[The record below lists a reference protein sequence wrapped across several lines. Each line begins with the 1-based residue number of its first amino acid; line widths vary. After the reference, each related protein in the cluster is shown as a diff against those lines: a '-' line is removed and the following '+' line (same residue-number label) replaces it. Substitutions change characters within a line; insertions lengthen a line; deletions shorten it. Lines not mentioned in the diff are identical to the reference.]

1 MYTLDKMQ
9 FGQFV
14 AQLRKEKGMTQ
25 KELAGL
31 LYISDKAVSKW
42 ERGLSIPDVS
52 LLVPLAEQLGV
63 SVTELLEC
71 RRVDLGGMTPGQ
83 IEELV
88 KKAVAL
94 SDPEPERRL
103 HKRNLRLWL
112 AGMAIA
118 AAELTGLLMIEE
130 AAQVLTGGL
139 GLVMVLCG
147 VFSGFFWLYI
157 REKLPRYYDENRIS
171 AFSDGPLRMNLPG
184 MSFNNRNWPYILQY
198 IRATQNSIGSNVETL
213 YQILD
218 SKAEALEFVIR
229 EKSPVVGIAL
239 KDLKIKSNLLIG
251 CINRKG
257 RIIIPRG
264 NDSMLAGD
272 TVIVVTTQKGLDDIR
287 DILLR

>member
-31 LYISDKAVSKW
+31 LYISDKAVSNW

-198 IRATQNSIGSNVETL
+198 IRWWSLLGMWL
-213 YQILD
+213 
-218 SKAEALEFVIR
+218 
-229 EKSPVVGIAL
+229 SP
-239 KDLKIKSNLLIG
+239 LLW
-251 CINRKG
+251 
-257 RIIIPRG
+257 
-264 NDSMLAGD
+264 LAGSRIAPAFWQGNSGQVMAL
-272 TVIVVTTQKGLDDIR
+272 TL
-287 DILLR
+287 ILTLMLPLWWLAKKYE